1 MGKKIDVYLSIC
13 KECIVSKNY
22 VRDIVSKMFENL
34 RVNKIIYEG
43 IGKVSFLL
51 MSYQDSK
58 FNL

>member
-1 MGKKIDVYLSIC
+1 
-13 KECIVSKNY
+13 
-22 VRDIVSKMFENL
+22 MFENL